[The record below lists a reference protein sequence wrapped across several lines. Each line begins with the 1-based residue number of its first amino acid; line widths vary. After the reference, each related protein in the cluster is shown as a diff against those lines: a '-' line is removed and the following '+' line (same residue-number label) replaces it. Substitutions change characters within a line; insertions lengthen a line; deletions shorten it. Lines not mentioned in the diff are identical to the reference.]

1 MVENN
6 SFYHTMI
13 ELTLNLQDG
22 YRILGILSHEHLQVT
37 TWSRCYET
45 GTVRLFLTPEQV
57 NLVRNTTVSRAVK
70 RMLGTFSEEVGV

>member
-1 MVENN
+1 
-6 SFYHTMI
+6 MI

-37 TWSRCYET
+37 TWSRCFDRD
-45 GTVRLFLTPEQV
+45 VMHLFLTPEQV

-70 RMLGTFSEEVGV
+70 RMLGTFCEEVGV